1 MSRVRLPSTLAIL
14 VAAAA
19 AAAIAAR
26 PARAQSIAG
35 TVRSGGQPLV
45 GASVRV
51 LELDREIRTGAAGRF
66 RFDAVPAGTY
76 RVFVGLSGYAAQTD
90 TVVVERAPVSL
101 SFELQ
106 PSAIPL
112 EQIVVS
118 ASPTARTAD
127 EEYQSAESKSRTDFD
142 NTAGMSFA
150 EKLSDLPGVNVR
162 GNGSAP
168 SRPILRGLGDNE
180 VTVLENGLRM
190 GDIATYDP
198 AHATPIDALSIAQV
212 DVVRGP
218 SAILY
223 GPNTLGGLV
232 NLVTNLVPSAADHP
246 MSGTVAVEGNSV
258 SNEYSGY
265 VHNVYTNGNSA
276 FGVSAGGVHSG
287 DIGIP
292 RGTYTD
298 PGTGA
303 QFELSRI
310 PQSDNTSSEAGAGY
324 SYQGGF
330 GMVGVGAKHYE
341 MNYGIPGVPP
351 NPDWEN
357 VPPTTSRI
365 SQQRNTAELRS
376 LVNVAGGWAQR
387 VKFNAAYN
395 DYGHSEFP
403 TAQDSSGVSD
413 PQANHFHKT
422 DVNAMLQIQQRAIG
436 RWSGTVGL
444 WSNLE
449 HMSISG
455 DQPLGPNSTTSDVA
469 AFAYEEFHAA
479 PHTRLQ
485 AGARVDLNGIQTHPY
500 PASTDSVFRT
510 SHESRRHSAFTASL
524 GAVQDFSAHWIG
536 SLSLARSFRAPTV
549 QELFA
554 DGLDAPSGTY
564 TVGTSTLGPETG
576 LGVDASIKGDYG
588 RAKFEFSPY
597 VNYLD
602 HYIYGFLR
610 GDTIQDF
617 PVRQFSSTRAR
628 LMGFEAA
635 VTVAPAEHWAMRASS
650 DYVNGQDTR
659 AGVPLPFMPPLRGLV
674 RASYENRRYDGMIE
688 IRGAAAQHRLGDGD
702 TPTAGY
708 ALLNLGVGMRIVSG
722 GTVSRVSLH
731 LDNAFDTVYRDNL
744 SVIKDFV
751 PQPGRGIRIDYELL
765 Y

>member
-1 MSRVRLPSTLAIL
+1 MSRARLAATLAF
-14 VAAAA
+14 VAAAILA
-19 AAAIAAR
+19 PR
-26 PARAQSIAG
+26 WARAQSITG
-35 TVRSGGQPLV
+35 TVESGGQPLV

-51 LELDREIRTGAAGRF
+51 LELDRIVRTGARGHF
-66 RFDAVPAGTY
+66 RFDAVPSGTY
-76 RVFVGLSGYAAQTD
+76 RVFVGLSGYATQTD
-90 TVVVERAPVSL
+90 TVVVGRAAVTL
-101 SFELQ
+101 VFDLRQ
-106 PSAIPL
+106 TAIPL

-127 EEYQSAESKSRTDFD
+127 EEYQSAESKSRAEFD
-142 NTAGMSFA
+142 NAAGMSFA
-150 EKLSDLPGVNVR
+150 EKLSDLPGVSVR

-180 VTVLENGLRM
+180 VSVLENGLRM

-198 AHATPIDALSIAQV
+198 AHATPIDALSVAQV

-232 NLVTNLVPSAADHP
+232 NLVTNIVPTASDHP

-265 VHNVYTNGNSA
+265 VHNVYSSGNSA
-276 FGVSAGGVHSG
+276 FGVSAGAVHSG

-292 RGTYTD
+292 KGIYTD

-303 QFELSRI
+303 QFDLRRI
-310 PQSDNTSSEAGAGY
+310 PQSDNRSSEAGAGY
-324 SYQGGF
+324 SYQGDF
-330 GMVGVGAKHYE
+330 GTIGVGARHYE

-351 NPDWEN
+351 NPDWAN

-376 LVNVAGGWAQR
+376 LFNVAGGWVQR

-395 DYGHSEFP
+395 DYNHSEFP

-422 DVNAMLQIQQRAIG
+422 DFNAMLQLQQRAVG
-436 RWSGTVGL
+436 QWSGTVGL
-444 WSNLE
+444 WSDVQN
-449 HMSISG
+449 MTISG
-455 DQPLGPNSTTSDVA
+455 DQPLGPNSTTDDFA

-479 PHTRLQ
+479 PRTRLQ
-485 AGARVDLNGIQTHPY
+485 AGARVDVNGIQTQPY

-524 GAVQDFSAHWIG
+524 GAVQDFTPHWIG

-617 PVRQFSSTRAR
+617 PVRQFSSTKAR

-635 VTVAPAEHWAMRASS
+635 MTVEPADHWALRASS

-674 RASYENRRYDGMIE
+674 RASYENERYSGMIE
-688 IRGAAAQHRLGDGD
+688 WRGAAAQHRLGDGD

-708 ALLNLGVGMRIVSG
+708 GLLDLGVGMRLVMG
-722 GTVSRVSLH
+722 GTVSELGLH
-731 LDNAFDTVYRDNL
+731 LDNALNTLYRDNL

-751 PQPGRGIRIDYELL
+751 PQPGRGVRLNYTLL